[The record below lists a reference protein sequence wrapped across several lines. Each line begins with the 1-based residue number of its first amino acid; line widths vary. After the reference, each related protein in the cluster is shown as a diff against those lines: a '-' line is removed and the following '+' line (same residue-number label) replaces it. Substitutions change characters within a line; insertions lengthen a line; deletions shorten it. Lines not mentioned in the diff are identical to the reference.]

1 MDPGPDHEHHHH
13 HHTGRRW
20 LDIVL
25 GVSAIAISV
34 ISLFVAVHHGK
45 TMEQMVE
52 ATTWPYVDFA
62 FSNGDA
68 SGARMVSL
76 FVMNTG
82 VGPAK
87 IESFEILY
95 EGRPLKNG
103 RSLLNACCQREGEE
117 KPRFMNSTVTD
128 RVLPAKENI
137 VFFISKPEQLSA
149 DQLDR
154 LSKALPKLTARIC
167 YCSVLHECWTRD
179 SSASRPQEVKSCSP
193 AKVPYDDNVR

>member
-52 ATTWPYVDFA
+52 ATTWPYADFG
-62 FSNGDA
+62 FSNGDL
-68 SGARMVSL
+68 SGGRDLTLVLVNS
-76 FVMNTG
+76 G

-95 EGRPLKNG
+95 EGRALANG
-103 RSLLNACCQREGEE
+103 RALMNACCQRDGE
-117 KPRFMNSTVTD
+117 PRIKFSTSTVTD
-128 RVLPAKENI
+128 RVLPARETL
-137 VFFISKPEQLSA
+137 VFLIAKPEVLSVEQMA
-149 DQLDR
+149 R
-154 LSKALPKLTARIC
+154 LRATVPKLKARIC
-167 YCSVLHECWTRD
+167 YCSVLHECWIRD
-179 SSASRPQEVKSCSP
+179 SDKPRPEETKSCAAP
-193 AKVPYDDNVR
+193 KVPYDDR

>member
-20 LDIVL
+20 LDVVL
-25 GVSAIAISV
+25 GVSAMAVSV
-34 ISLFVAVHHGK
+34 ISLFVAVQHGK
-45 TMEQMVE
+45 TMEQMVQ

-62 FSNGDA
+62 FSTGDT
-68 SGARMVSL
+68 SGAQVISM
-76 FVMNTG
+76 FVMNSG

-87 IESFEILY
+87 IESFEVFD

-103 RSLLNACCQREGEE
+103 RDFLTTCCQREGEQRP
-117 KPRFMNSTVTD
+117 KYSNSTVTD

-137 VFFISKPEQLSA
+137 VFFIAKPEMMSPNQFE
-149 DQLDR
+149 R
-154 LSKALPKLTARIC
+154 LRKATPTLRAQIC

-179 SSASRPQEVKSCSP
+179 SDAPRPEEVKTCAP
-193 AKVPYDDNVR
+193 PKVPYDDN